1 MCLVPSQ
8 YIAFLSFVMHHIPLP
23 CRVYLVLGSFPF
35 LLFTKFFVFQG
46 TKELGEVL
54 KSPSVVGEL
63 CQVMGTS
70 AAPQVRQ
77 YAAVI
82 LRKRLGK
89 TRHWMKLEADVKNG
103 YAVAKLPSYLEF
115 KCLYYYT
122 TFIFR
127 V

>member
-1 MCLVPSQ
+1 M
-8 YIAFLSFVMHHIPLP
+8 
-23 CRVYLVLGSFPF
+23 
-35 LLFTKFFVFQG
+35 
-46 TKELGEVL
+46 L

-103 YAVAKLPSYLEF
+103 YAVA
-115 KCLYYYT
+115 
-122 TFIFR
+122 
-127 V
+127 